1 MQQIKLLINWFNTNS
16 DYAFPLIRIF
26 LGIALLLRGI
36 VLFVNPE
43 SITQLEGANQF
54 YWSFSYVIIMHIV
67 GGLFLT
73 IGFWTR
79 FASLL
84 QIPVLFGAVFFVH
97 LKEGL
102 VKVEQ
107 SFELSVLVLVL
118 LLIFFLFGGG
128 ALSIDNYIEK
138 KNALKSKS

>member
-97 LKEGL
+97 LKEG
-102 VKVEQ
+102 
-107 SFELSVLVLVL
+107 
-118 LLIFFLFGGG
+118 
-128 ALSIDNYIEK
+128 
-138 KNALKSKS
+138 